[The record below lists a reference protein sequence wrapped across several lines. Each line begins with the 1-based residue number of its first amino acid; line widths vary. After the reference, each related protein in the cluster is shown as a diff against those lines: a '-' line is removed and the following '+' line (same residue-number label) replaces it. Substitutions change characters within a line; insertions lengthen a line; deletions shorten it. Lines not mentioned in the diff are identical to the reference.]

1 MEKNRVE
8 FTGTVE
14 RLRSIPTRSGTPMVK
29 WLLKVGEHRF
39 QCVAFGNLAA
49 AVLAAGEGKEVGLV
63 GQASINSWKTDDGA
77 WRNDFQVTAWCIEVD
92 GSTTHFE
99 KGQGAARKPTR
110 SVEQPRQQQLPRHQG
125 PPPPDEF
132 DYRGGPF

>member
-14 RLRSIPTRSGTPMVK
+14 RLKSIPTRSGVQMAK
-29 WLLKVGEHRF
+29 WFLKVGDHRF
-39 QCVAFGNLAA
+39 QCVAFGNLAGVA
-49 AVLAAGEGKEVGLV
+49 LAAGEDKEIGVV
-63 GQASINSWKTDDGA
+63 GQASINSWKTEDGA
-77 WRNDFQVTAWCIEVD
+77 WRNDFQVTAWCIEID
-92 GSTTHFE
+92 GVATNYE
-99 KGQGAARKPTR
+99 KGQGSARKPAR
-110 SVEQPRQQQLPRHQG
+110 SEQPPRQQHLPHTQG